1 MIKNII
7 FDLGNVL
14 IEFNPHK
21 FVEENIPPAD
31 RDEVFQMI
39 FERREW
45 QELDRGT
52 LSYDEVVKFFSIRF
66 PQYEDLI
73 RKFFENKII
82 DCLKP
87 IEANIKYVEELK
99 KRGYRLYILSNFHY
113 PAYENVSKKWD
124 FFKLFDGEVISSH
137 ANLLKPER
145 GIYEEILQKYK
156 LNPEE
161 TLFIDDSQPNIEAA
175 KEFGLKTVHLDDYR
189 ELRTK
194 IEGAIKN
201 ICNSTSPDCV

>member
-14 IEFNPHK
+14 IEFNPHR
-21 FVEENIPPAD
+21 FIEENIPLKD

-45 QELDRGT
+45 QDLDRGT
-52 LSYDEVVKFFSIRF
+52 LSYDEVVKFFSLRF
-66 PQYEDLI
+66 PQYEPQI

-87 IEANIKYVEELK
+87 IEKNISYVEELK
-99 KRGYRLYILSNFHY
+99 RRGYKLYILSNFQY

-145 GIYEEILQKYK
+145 AIYEEIIQKYK
-156 LNPEE
+156 LNPQE
-161 TLFIDDSQPNIEAA
+161 TLFIDDSIENVEAA
-175 KEFGLKTVHLDDYR
+175 KIFDLQVLHLENFN
-189 ELRTK
+189 ELREK
-194 IEGAIKN
+194 MEN
-201 ICNSTSPDCV
+201 LL